1 MSNPSA
7 DAVAGRVRGRL
18 GLAGRGR
25 GVGFIVGRGQ
35 HDGPVHTNR
44 SQASL
49 GLTRRVHATSRQE
62 DVQHEPHAEGS
73 SDAQP
78 EGPRV
83 DHVDQGGSSVRNS
96 K

>member
-25 GVGFIVGRGQ
+25 GVGFIVGHGQ
-35 HDGPVHTNR
+35 RDGPVHTNR
-44 SQASL
+44 SRASL
-49 GLTRRVHATSRQE
+49 GLTWRVHATSRQE
-62 DVQHEPHAEGS
+62 DVQYEPHAEGS

-78 EGPRV
+78 EGPRG

>member
-1 MSNPSA
+1 MSDPSA
-7 DAVAGRVRGRL
+7 DAVAGRVRARL

-35 HDGPVHTNR
+35 RDDPVHTNR
-44 SQASL
+44 SRASL

-73 SDAQP
+73 N
-78 EGPRV
+78 E
-83 DHVDQGGSSVRNS
+83 
-96 K
+96 KILK